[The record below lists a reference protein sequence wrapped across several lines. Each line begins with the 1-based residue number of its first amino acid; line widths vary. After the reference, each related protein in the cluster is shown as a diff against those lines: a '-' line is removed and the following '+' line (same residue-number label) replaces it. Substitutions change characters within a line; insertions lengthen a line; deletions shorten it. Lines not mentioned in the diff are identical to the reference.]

1 MIHLILFQPDI
12 PQNAGAVLRLA
23 ACFAVP
29 VEIIEPCGFVWGDK
43 RLKRAGMDY
52 TDGVDLTRHRSWTDF
67 LSERQQDDGRLIL
80 FTTKADVPHHTFA
93 FEPTDKLIFGQESA
107 GVPKEVHEA
116 SDQRV
121 RIPMA
126 PQARSLNLAQSAA
139 VGLTEALRQTG
150 GWP

>member
-12 PQNAGAVLRLA
+12 PQNTGAVLRLA

-29 VEIIEPCGFVWGDK
+29 VEIIEPCGFVWGNK

-52 TDGVDLTRHRSWTDF
+52 TEGVDLTRHSSWAHY
-67 LSERQQDDGRLIL
+67 SETRHRDQGRLVL
-80 FTTKADVPHHTFA
+80 FTTKADTPHHGFA
-93 FEPTDKLIFGQESA
+93 FEPTDRLLFGQESA
-107 GVPKEVHEA
+107 GVPDDVHEA
-116 SDQRV
+116 ADHRV

-126 PQARSLNLAQSAA
+126 PQARSLNLAQAA
-139 VGLTEALRQTG
+139 AIGLTEALRQTG